1 MAWMLLVLL
10 YGILKGVR
18 EVIKKQAMTKSSV
31 MEVLFLYTLLGF
43 IFVIP
48 DYKNATGME
57 PIWFFY
63 VAVKSGIIF
72 LAWILS
78 FKAIK
83 RMPISL
89 YGVLDLSRV
98 LFATLLGT
106 IVLQEVL
113 STSQIIGLV
122 FVSAGLLLLCYKPG
136 FLRTL
141 FGVVDKVDLDTKQK
155 HHEPVDKKMV
165 LYAFFSC
172 LLNAISGTMDKVLMK
187 DMTSSQLQFWYMFF
201 LVLMYGAYIVL
212 TRTKVHMKSLI
223 KNYWIWILSILFIIA
238 DRALFI
244 ANGME
249 DSRVTIMT
257 LIKQSGS
264 LVTIVAGKVIFQEQH
279 IRYKLFCAAV
289 IVFGIMIAV
298 L

>member
-10 YGILKGVR
+10 YGVLKGVR

-31 MEVLFLYTLLGF
+31 LEVLFLYTLLGF
-43 IFVIP
+43 LIVIP
-48 DYKNATGME
+48 DYKNAMGMK
-57 PIWFFY
+57 PIWYFY
-63 VAVKSGIIF
+63 VAVKSFIIF

-106 IVLQEVL
+106 IVLHEIL
-113 STSQIIGLV
+113 STYQIFGLIL
-122 FVSAGLLLLCYKPG
+122 VSAGLLLLRYKPP
-136 FLRTL
+136 FLKKL
-141 FGVVDKVDLDTKQK
+141 FGVNEGNPKDGTGKQ
-155 HHEPVDKKMV
+155 HQPVDKKMV
-165 LYAFFSC
+165 LYAFISC

-187 DMTSSQLQFWYMFF
+187 EMTSSQLQFWYMLF
-201 LVLMYGAYIVL
+201 LVLMYGAYILL

-238 DRALFI
+238 DRALFV

-264 LVTIVAGKVIFQEQH
+264 IVTIMAGKLIFHEH
-279 IRYKLFCAAV
+279 NIRYKLFCAAI
-289 IVFGIMIAV
+289 IVAGIMVAV
-298 L
+298 I

>member
-10 YGILKGVR
+10 YGVLKGVR

-31 MEVLFLYTLLGF
+31 LEVLFLYTLLGF
-43 IFVIP
+43 LIVIP
-48 DYKNATGME
+48 DYKNAMGMK
-57 PIWFFY
+57 PIWYFY
-63 VAVKSGIIF
+63 VAVKSFIIF

-106 IVLQEVL
+106 IVLHEIL
-113 STSQIIGLV
+113 STYQIFGLLL
-122 FVSAGLLLLCYKPG
+122 VSAGLLLLRYKPP
-136 FLRTL
+136 FLKKL
-141 FGVVDKVDLDTKQK
+141 FGVNEGNPKDGTGKQ
-155 HHEPVDKKMV
+155 HQPVDKKMV
-165 LYAFFSC
+165 LYAFVSC

-187 DMTSSQLQFWYMFF
+187 EMTSSQLQFWYMLF
-201 LVLMYGAYIVL
+201 LVLMYGAYILL

-238 DRALFI
+238 DRALFV

-264 LVTIVAGKVIFQEQH
+264 IVTIMAGKLIFHEH
-279 IRYKLFCAAV
+279 NIRYKLFCAAI
-289 IVFGIMIAV
+289 IVAGIMVAV
-298 L
+298 I

>member
-10 YGILKGVR
+10 YGVLKGVR

-31 MEVLFLYTLLGF
+31 LEVLFLYTLLGF
-43 IFVIP
+43 LIVIP
-48 DYKNATGME
+48 DYKNAMGMK
-57 PIWFFY
+57 PIWYFY
-63 VAVKSGIIF
+63 VAVKSFIIF

-106 IVLQEVL
+106 IVLHEIL
-113 STSQIIGLV
+113 STYQIFGLIL
-122 FVSAGLLLLCYKPG
+122 VSAGLLLLRYKPP
-136 FLRTL
+136 FLKKL
-141 FGVVDKVDLDTKQK
+141 FGVNEGNPKDGTGKQ
-155 HHEPVDKKMV
+155 HQPVDKKMV
-165 LYAFFSC
+165 LYAFVSC

-187 DMTSSQLQFWYMFF
+187 EMTSSQLQFWYMLF
-201 LVLMYGAYIVL
+201 LVLMYGAYILL

-238 DRALFI
+238 DRALFV

-264 LVTIVAGKVIFQEQH
+264 IVTIMAGKLIFHEH
-279 IRYKLFCAAV
+279 NIRYKLFCAAI
-289 IVFGIMIAV
+289 IVAGIMVAV
-298 L
+298 I